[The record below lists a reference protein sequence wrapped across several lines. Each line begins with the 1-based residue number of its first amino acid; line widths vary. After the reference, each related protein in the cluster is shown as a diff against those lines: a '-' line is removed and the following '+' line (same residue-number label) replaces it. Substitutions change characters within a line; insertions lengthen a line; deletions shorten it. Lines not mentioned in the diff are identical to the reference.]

1 VAERSDEPR
10 GTPRIFAL
18 IEHVPKESAGKSPSI
33 WAWPQV
39 VDMFKVAGQPVPGP
53 WPPHQDLRPDPEM
66 ETTPVAVPE
75 QRTRP
80 VGRSTPQ
87 PQQRSTPQP
96 QQQRGQAEQHGL
108 RGSEGSK
115 ESEGSQR
122 QESEPP
128 QRGQN
133 VSLPRRPGSSSGDR

>member
-1 VAERSDEPR
+1 MAERSDEPR

-18 IEHVPKESAGKSPSI
+18 IEHVPKESEGKSPSI

-39 VDMFKVAGQPVPGP
+39 VGMFKVAGQPVPGP

-96 QQQRGQAEQHGL
+96 EEQKGQGGGPAQHGL
-108 RGSEGSK
+108 RGSEGS
-115 ESEGSQR
+115 QR
-122 QESEPP
+122 QEESPPP